1 MYPDILSPF
10 EKTEI
15 FSYQQIYFIGQ
26 KAAQT
31 RGKISG
37 TNSFAPNLGFDD
49 PEGSYN
55 HITHDQVAYRYEVLR
70 VLGKG
75 SFGQVLK
82 VFDHKKQE
90 FAALKIIR
98 NDKKFEKQARRELKI
113 LEHLLMEDS
122 EGSANVVHMKNSF
135 MFRNHACIVFELMSL
150 NLYELIKKN
159 RFQSFDTSLVRNFSH
174 SILLALSTL
183 SRARII
189 HGDLKPENI
198 LLKQPGKS
206 GLKVIDFGSSC
217 YEGASLYSYVQ
228 SRFYRAPEV
237 ILGAPYTC
245 AIDMWS
251 LGCIV
256 TELLTGLPLLPGEE
270 EQDQMAL
277 CMELLGLPPPQ
288 LISRGRRSHK
298 FFTSE
303 GQPRYCQVTWRDGLQ
318 MVEGSSSG
326 KGRYRGPP
334 GSRDLRSALRGSGA
348 DLLCLDFI
356 GRCLAWEPERRM
368 TPAQALRHAWL
379 RGRRQ

>member
-1 MYPDILSPF
+1 M
-10 EKTEI
+10 
-15 FSYQQIYFIGQ
+15 
-26 KAAQT
+26 
-31 RGKISG
+31 
-37 TNSFAPNLGFDD
+37 
-49 PEGSYN
+49 
-55 HITHDQVAYRYEVLR
+55 AYRYEVLR

-206 GLKVIDFGSSC
+206 GLKVSI
-217 YEGASLYSYVQ
+217 
-228 SRFYRAPEV
+228 R
-237 ILGAPYTC
+237 IL
-245 AIDMWS
+245 
-251 LGCIV
+251 
-256 TELLTGLPLLPGEE
+256 
-270 EQDQMAL
+270 QDTFFCSAQTT
-277 CMELLGLPPPQ
+277 Q
-288 LISRGRRSHK
+288 L
-298 FFTSE
+298 
-303 GQPRYCQVTWRDGLQ
+303 
-318 MVEGSSSG
+318 
-326 KGRYRGPP
+326 
-334 GSRDLRSALRGSGA
+334 
-348 DLLCLDFI
+348 
-356 GRCLAWEPERRM
+356 
-368 TPAQALRHAWL
+368 
-379 RGRRQ
+379 